1 MYKRI
6 ALIVTAI
13 AAVYCPA
20 LAAEKPRIEVA
31 FVLDSTGSM
40 GGLIEGAKQK
50 IWSIANE
57 FVNRRPAPDL
67 RIGLVTY
74 RDRGDEY
81 ITKSFDLTDDIDTV
95 YTNLRSFAA
104 GGGGDGP
111 ESVNQALD
119 DAVHK
124 FHWSKGDGALR
135 VIFLVGDYPPHM
147 DYKGDVKYQVSCQ
160 DAARAG
166 IIINTIQC
174 GGESSTTPV
183 WQEIARLSE
192 GQFVQLSQTGDMVA
206 ITTPFDAEIAK
217 LSGEVSTTV
226 VTYGSAT
233 TQREAL
239 SKMAMPSASPA
250 PTAAD
255 RATYNLRSGGR
266 AIQGRG
272 DLLADMK
279 EGTVKI
285 EAVKEADLPA
295 EMKKLTPEQRKSY
308 IQEQQVKR
316 DKINTQ
322 LTELSRQRDDYIA
335 AERSKAPANA
345 DSFDAR
351 VSQIVAEQAAK
362 RLK

>member
-1 MYKRI
+1 MRI
-6 ALIVTAI
+6 ALIV
-13 AAVYCPA
+13 AAVAAVCCPA

-50 IWSIANE
+50 IWSIAND
-57 FVNRRPAPDL
+57 FVSRKPSPDL

-81 ITKSFDLTDDIDTV
+81 ITKSFELTDDIDTV
-95 YTNLRSFAA
+95 YTNLRSFSA

-124 FHWSKGDGALR
+124 LHWSKGDGSLR

-147 DYKGDVKYQVSCQ
+147 DYKNDVKYQVSCQ
-160 DAARAG
+160 DAARQG

-174 GGESSTTPV
+174 GTESSTTPV

-206 ITTPFDAEIAK
+206 VTTPFDAQIAK

-233 TQREAL
+233 AQHEAM

-250 PTAAD
+250 PAAAD
-255 RATYNLRSGGR
+255 RATYNLRSGGK

-279 EGTVKI
+279 EGTVKL
-285 EAVKEADLPA
+285 EAVKEADLP
-295 EMKKLTPEQRKSY
+295 EDMKKLTPEQRRSY
-308 IQEQQVKR
+308 VQEQQAKR

-335 AERSKAPANA
+335 AERKKAPANA